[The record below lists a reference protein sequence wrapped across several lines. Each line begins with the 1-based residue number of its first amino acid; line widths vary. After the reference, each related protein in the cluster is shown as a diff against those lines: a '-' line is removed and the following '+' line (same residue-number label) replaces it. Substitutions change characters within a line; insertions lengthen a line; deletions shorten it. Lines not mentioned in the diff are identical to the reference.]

1 MAQVNRSGEPVRK
14 SVYWLVIVIVLFAGG
29 LAVSDE
35 SLWIDEAHT
44 AYKAT
49 QPDWSS
55 FHHALME
62 DGGSDTNMPVYM
74 AFMWLWDKVVGSH
87 PEWLFRASNV
97 VWYAVFQ
104 LGMLAA
110 LRSRLRLALGSALAV
125 AFSPF
130 VWYYM
135 NEARP
140 YVMQLAGAG
149 LVTAFFVRRSMASGA
164 GTWWT
169 VTFGVGLL
177 VLCGSSLLGVL
188 WAGSAIGLLG
198 WQWWRRE
205 FVVRRGDLMAIGG
218 TLALLAVLGSYY
230 VRVML
235 LEDARPT
242 DGETGLLNV
251 AFSFY
256 ELLGIAGLGPW
267 RYAIREGGFA
277 AFQPFLLSVA
287 LSGVLLGGLLL
298 TAVLGFWRE
307 NRRAFWPLAIA
318 WCAPI
323 VALFILGSLTHAR
336 VLGRHLAPAL
346 PVLMLLL
353 GFALARLWAD
363 PRGGALA
370 GCAILVSAASAASF
384 RFADRHAKEDSRAA
398 LAEAA
403 QIVASGGDVWWAG
416 AIRLLRY
423 YETPFRLPEEP
434 GPGVIYLRNPSAAV
448 LAPLPEPDAIFFS
461 RPDIFDENHHLQ
473 HWLTAHG
480 YAPARRWQGL
490 TLWRRV
496 VEEAK

>member
-1 MAQVNRSGEPVRK
+1 M
-14 SVYWLVIVIVLFAGG
+14 LFAGC
-29 LAVSDE
+29 LAVSNE

-49 QPDWSS
+49 QPDWFS

-62 DGGSDTNMPVYM
+62 DRGSDINMPVYM
-74 AFMWLWDKVVGSH
+74 AFMWLWDKIVGSR

-110 LRSRLRLALGSALAV
+110 LRSRPRLALGCALAV

-149 LVTAFFVRRSMASGA
+149 LVTAFFVRRSVASGA
-164 GTWWT
+164 GPWWT
-169 VTFGVGLL
+169 TTFGVGLV

-188 WAGSAIGLLG
+188 WAGSAIVLLG
-198 WQWWRRE
+198 RQWWRRE
-205 FVVRRGDLMAIGG
+205 FIVRRGDLMAIGG
-218 TLALLAVLGSYY
+218 TLALLAGLAAYY
-230 VRVML
+230 LRVML
-235 LEDARPT
+235 AEDAKPT
-242 DGETGLLNV
+242 VGETGLLNL

-256 ELLGIAGLGPW
+256 ELLGISGLGPW
-267 RYAIREGGFA
+267 RYAIREGGLA
-277 AFQPFLLSVA
+277 AFRPFLLPVA

-298 TAVLGFWRE
+298 AAAFAFWRE

-318 WCAPI
+318 WIAPI

-346 PVLMLLL
+346 PALMLLL
-353 GFALARLWAD
+353 GFALVRLWAD
-363 PRGGALA
+363 PRGSALA
-370 GCAILVSAASAASF
+370 VCAVLVSAASAASF
-384 RFADRHAKEDSRAA
+384 RFSSRHAKEDSRTA
-398 LAEAA
+398 LAEAS

-416 AIRLLRY
+416 AKRLLRY
-423 YETPFRLPEEP
+423 YQTPFSLPEERER
-434 GPGVIYLRNPSAAV
+434 GVIYLRNPSSDV
-448 LAPLPEPDAIFFS
+448 LGPLREPDAVFFS
-461 RPDIFDENHHLQ
+461 RPDIFDENQHLQ
-473 HWLTAHG
+473 HWLTEHG
-480 YAPARRWQGL
+480 YSAARRWQGL

-496 VEEAK
+496 AEEVK